1 METKLPP
8 SAKLFLNTSSITRT
22 ICLLLQVKLKQYDCL
37 FFNKNCLKY
46 VTFQETMCPRC
57 HKVDLKTKTGEIYG
71 EKILM

>member
-46 VTFQETMCPRC
+46 VTFQETICVQDVIKWIERQKQVKYMV
-57 HKVDLKTKTGEIYG
+57 KKF
-71 EKILM
+71 